1 MSVKIESIITKGS
14 EIFKSWVN
22 KYGESK
28 YQDLIY
34 YAESIG
40 ITDVGADILS
50 ELAKYEYNLEL
61 VVFEIIGHIENYLRA
76 CICRNYRL
84 DNINNKEILI
94 NVSTG
99 SEFSVQARNKKKS
112 IKNCYDYINYCK
124 FSYLQNIFLKA
135 FSNHPFYLQ
144 KHNFLAINELR
155 NAVCHHRVLLNT
167 YLCNCKNNFKSG
179 SDLTNNI
186 MNIVNFLPDQRL
198 QHKYVEEI
206 NFLALKYDKKLS
218 TEGLTIKLDYND
230 LSFYLKEA
238 I

>member
-1 MSVKIESIITKGS
+1 MSLKIESIIANGS
-14 EIFKSWVN
+14 EIFRSWVN
-22 KYGESK
+22 KYGENK
-28 YQDLIY
+28 YQDLIF

-40 ITDVGADILS
+40 ITDFGAEILS

-84 DNINNKEILI
+84 DNINNKEMLINILI
-94 NVSTG
+94 DN
-99 SEFSVQARNKKKS
+99 ELSVIARNKKKS

-124 FSYLQNIFLKA
+124 FSYLQSIFLKA
-135 FSNHPFYLQ
+135 FSNHSFCLQ

-155 NAVCHHRVLLNT
+155 NAVCHHRVLLHT

-179 SDLTNNI
+179 SDLTSNI
-186 MNIVNFLPDQRL
+186 MNVINFLPDQRL
-198 QHKYVEEI
+198 QQKYVEEI
-206 NFLALKYDKKLS
+206 NNLSFKYDKKLS
-218 TEGLTIKLDYND
+218 TEELTIKLNYND
-230 LSFYLKEA
+230 LSFYLKDA